1 MDGTRGALDR
11 SLTRFLV
18 PASRLAPPESIA
30 AFHASGDSSGLL
42 LGASASMRLLTA
54 NRIRS
59 ASRQS
64 SGTSSTRPS
73 ATLPVAR

>member
-1 MDGTRGALDR
+1 MDGTRGGAAR
-11 SLTRFLV
+11 S
-18 PASRLAPPESIA
+18 PARCLAPVRMLPPPESIA

-42 LGASASMRLLTA
+42 LGARASTRLPTA

-64 SGTSSTRPS
+64 SGAASTRS
-73 ATLPVAR
+73 QAARPVAR